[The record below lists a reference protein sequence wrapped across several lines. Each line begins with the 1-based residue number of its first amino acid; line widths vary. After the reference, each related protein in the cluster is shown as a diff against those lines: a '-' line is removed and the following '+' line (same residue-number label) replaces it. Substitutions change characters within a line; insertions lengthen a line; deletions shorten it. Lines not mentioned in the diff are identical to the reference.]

1 MTGFEKHAQTF
12 YAQDID
18 GRVLLRLE
26 NDDLKSDFKLLTVGE
41 RDSLMKAI
49 QEFRKQSQVIHT
61 VVIGAGTQQVVE
73 NLLKLFTV
81 AGGVMLWVYNCA
93 NVENEDVHSAAR
105 RGNEKAVMNILAK
118 ESSDVNLIDVRVCLC
133 VCVCLNMG
141 WVRTWCHTSAVSTY
155 VVSNR

>member
-1 MTGFEKHAQTF
+1 VTGFKKHAETF

-26 NDDLKSDFKLLTVGE
+26 NEDLKSDFKLLTVGE

-105 RGNEKAVMNILAK
+105 RGNEKAVMSILAK
-118 ESSDVNLIDVRVCLC
+118 ESSDVNLIDVRVCVC
-133 VCVCLNMG
+133 VCVCVCVNMD
-141 WVRTWCHTSAVSTY
+141 WPASHCLLVSP
-155 VVSNR
+155 